1 MAGSS
6 TEGIMRAIPSREYGA
21 ARWPPPPLLLP
32 ACRMLETGGIET
44 RSAEIGR
51 DRSRSTSPAEECV
64 RSEDP
69 SEDERRCRP
78 GYGWGWARVRVR
90 ARIRARARAKVRV
103 SSQWEGSGFRLE

>member
-32 ACRMLETGGIET
+32 ACRMLETGGIER
-44 RSAEIGR
+44 RSAEVGR

-78 GYGWGWARVRVR
+78 GQGWGWARVRVR
-90 ARIRARARAKVRV
+90 ARIRARARARVRV
-103 SSQWEGSGFRLE
+103 SGQWQGLGLE